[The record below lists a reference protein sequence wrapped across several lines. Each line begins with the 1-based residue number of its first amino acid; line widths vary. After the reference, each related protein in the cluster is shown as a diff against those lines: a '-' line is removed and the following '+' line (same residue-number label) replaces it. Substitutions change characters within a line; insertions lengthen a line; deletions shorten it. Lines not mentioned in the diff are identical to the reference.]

1 MYIKEYTN
9 TESEQN
15 EVLHFLEAVL
25 PESGRKLD
33 ANAIEQYV
41 KSLEH
46 FEKIWCLYDGSII
59 IGTVGIRRLDEI
71 NCDL

>member
-33 ANAIEQYV
+33 ANAI
-41 KSLEH
+41 
-46 FEKIWCLYDGSII
+46 
-59 IGTVGIRRLDEI
+59 
-71 NCDL
+71 